1 MNEMK
6 LVVGVRVLQTGFVS
20 CETLIPAQAVL
31 QKVGGAVGGP
41 GFARSFVFWN
51 THPKKTTF
59 SFAFSVVSVSVSHHV
74 CIICLSTKRNIH
86 AVLKKVYNCFTL
98 GYRLS
103 VPVLCSDPTR
113 LDEPSACF
121 DSSTEMCRHLQ
132 RILLHGPPVGY
143 SGKKEQQKRRQYR
156 QQKNGRKPTSFSVG

>member
-113 LDEPSACF
+113 LDEPSACQSAIQVKKKSKKGDNTTKKRAKADMVF
-121 DSSTEMCRHLQ
+121 GRLKKSSRT
-132 RILLHGPPVGY
+132 
-143 SGKKEQQKRRQYR
+143 
-156 QQKNGRKPTSFSVG
+156 